1 MKVFVSSIMFMFV
14 LFLLMSCSP
23 VTIQKCVKDYKYD
36 GDKLKSEYTEC
47 VVQTPDK
54 LPPLHLFY
62 CHKSIYLNIPVS
74 AERSMS

>member
-1 MKVFVSSIMFMFV
+1 MKVFVCSIMFMFV

-54 LPPLHLFY
+54 LPPLHLKHQELF
-62 CHKSIYLNIPVS
+62 
-74 AERSMS
+74 E

>member
-1 MKVFVSSIMFMFV
+1 
-14 LFLLMSCSP
+14 MSCSP

-54 LPPLHLFY
+54 LPPLHLKHQELF
-62 CHKSIYLNIPVS
+62 
-74 AERSMS
+74 E